1 MSRIPI
7 NDENEANATNDNGEA
22 DEQLDTQSVN
32 EAAGGEGAGGPSE
45 LEQLRAERDSLFERF
60 ARAQADFQNSRK
72 RLEAEADQR
81 LQYANANLIKSLL
94 PVIDNLERAM
104 AVDPEKTDARAIIK
118 GLQVLV
124 DQFNKVL
131 TSSQVQVIAP
141 EPGTSFDPTRH
152 EALLQQSSDKY
163 GPNAVTQLLQKGY
176 SLRDRTLRPAQ
187 VAVSK
192 AG

>member
-1 MSRIPI
+1 MSRMP
-7 NDENEANATNDNGEA
+7 NDNIDPNDPAAQLQTDDVNDPSSQQGGVVSA
-22 DEQLDTQSVN
+22 DEYDRLK
-32 EAAGGEGAGGPSE
+32 
-45 LEQLRAERDSLFERF
+45 AERDALYERL

-104 AVDPEKTDARAIIK
+104 SVDMAKADAQSIIK
-118 GLQVLV
+118 GLQVLI

-131 TSSQVQVIAP
+131 KGAHVEVIAP
-141 EPGTSFDPTRH
+141 EPGEPFDPTRH
-152 EALLQQSSDKY
+152 EALMQQPTDKY
-163 GPNAVTQLLQKGY
+163 GPNTVTQLLQKGY
-176 SLRDRTLRPAQ
+176 VLRDRTIRPAQ